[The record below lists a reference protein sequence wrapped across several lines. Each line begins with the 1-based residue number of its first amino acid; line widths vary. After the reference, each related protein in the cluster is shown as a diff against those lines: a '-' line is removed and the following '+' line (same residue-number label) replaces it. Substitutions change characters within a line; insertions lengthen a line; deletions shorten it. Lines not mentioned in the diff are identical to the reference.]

1 MKKIFLTWL
10 CLGLLTVLSG
20 CASAEEISPTNLV
33 ILSGYHANAPVPRF
47 ESIVDEVMDTCLG
60 YGSVSVLVNDGEPYM
75 AFQQVFEKPSKDI
88 SESKRKS
95 IATSQAQSVYDALSA
110 SAAKTPECDFLG
122 ALQLAK
128 RALSTQ
134 EGNKKLL
141 ILDSGF
147 STAGLLDLTQNNLL
161 DADPQTVGSLLK
173 ERRALPDLTGV
184 EIIWMGLGDV
194 EKPQDT
200 PSAATRQK
208 LKELYQAILDECGAS
223 VTFDETLSS
232 GQTAGESLPS
242 VTPVT
247 LLEEPALLTSSTA
260 VVFTEKELAFRPDS
274 TELADPAQAKEA
286 LAPVTEYL
294 LSDSGHQLL
303 LAGTTATVGNQQD
316 CIQFS
321 AARALSVK
329 EYLVSAGVS
338 SRQIQT
344 LGLGYENRFHV
355 PDTNP
360 DGTLNENASV
370 NRSVIVLPM
379 DSPLAVELLE
389 GQ

>member
-1 MKKIFLTWL
+1 M
-10 CLGLLTVLSG
+10 
-20 CASAEEISPTNLV
+20 
-33 ILSGYHANAPVPRF
+33 
-47 ESIVDEVMDTCLG
+47 
-60 YGSVSVLVNDGEPYM
+60 
-75 AFQQVFEKPSKDI
+75 
-88 SESKRKS
+88 
-95 IATSQAQSVYDALSA
+95 
-110 SAAKTPECDFLG
+110 
-122 ALQLAK
+122 
-128 RALSTQ
+128 
-134 EGNKKLL
+134 
-141 ILDSGF
+141 
-147 STAGLLDLTQNNLL
+147 
-161 DADPQTVGSLLK
+161 
-173 ERRALPDLTGV
+173 
-184 EIIWMGLGDV
+184 
-194 EKPQDT
+194 
-200 PSAATRQK
+200 
-208 LKELYQAILDECGAS
+208 
-223 VTFDETLSS
+223 
-232 GQTAGESLPS
+232 
-242 VTPVT
+242 
-247 LLEEPALLTSSTA
+247 LTSSTA

-355 PDTNP
+355 PDTNQ